1 MANPYFTLFSAPGSK
16 AFSSAGLIARLPI
29 SMTGIGI
36 ITMLSQVRGS
46 YWLAGAVAATF
57 AFSMALLAPQIA
69 RAADRYGQNRVLPYA
84 TGVSALALLLL
95 LICTHYR
102 APDWTLFVFAALAG
116 GMPSISAMVR
126 ARWSEIYRG
135 TPQLH
140 TAFSFESVLDEVAFI
155 VGPPIAV
162 GLSVALFPEAGPL
175 AAALLLVA
183 CVSAFAWQKSTQPP
197 VYPRNNQRQ
206 RAILAMPSM
215 QILVLALIALGTIV
229 GTVDVI
235 SVAFAEQQG
244 QPAAASIVL
253 SVYAGGSCLAGLIFG
268 AIKLPS
274 PLPRQFL
281 YAAFATA
288 LTTLPLLWVH
298 NVLTLAA
305 AMFVAGL
312 FFAPTMIVA
321 MGLVERLV
329 PPSRLTEGLTWMVTG
344 LGVGVALGAA
354 LAGLAIDAVG
364 IKAGFGVTL
373 TAGLV
378 VLLVAAG
385 GYRLMRRTLA
395 VQAA

>member
-1 MANPYFTLFSAPGSK
+1 MANPYFKLFTAPGSK
-16 AFSSAGLIARLPI
+16 AFSSAGLIARLPV

-69 RAADRYGQNRVLPYA
+69 RAADRFGQRRVLPYA
-84 TGVSALALLLL
+84 TGTSAIALLLL
-95 LICTHYR
+95 LICTRYQ
-102 APDWTLFVFAALAG
+102 APDWALFVFAALAG

-155 VGPPIAV
+155 IGPPIAV
-162 GLSVALFPEAGPL
+162 GLSVSLFPEAGPL
-175 AAALLLVA
+175 VAALLLVA
-183 CVSAFAWQKSTQPP
+183 GVTAFALQKSTQPP
-197 VYPRNNQRQ
+197 VYTRNSERQ

-253 SVYAGGSCLAGLIFG
+253 SVYAFGSCLAGLIFG
-268 AIKLPS
+268 AMKIPS
-274 PLPRQFL
+274 PCPACSYTRRSPPHSLPCRCC
-281 YAAFATA
+281 
-288 LTTLPLLWVH
+288 
-298 NVLTLAA
+298 
-305 AMFVAGL
+305 GC
-312 FFAPTMIVA
+312 TM
-321 MGLVERLV
+321 
-329 PPSRLTEGLTWMVTG
+329 S
-344 LGVGVALGAA
+344 
-354 LAGLAIDAVG
+354 
-364 IKAGFGVTL
+364 
-373 TAGLV
+373 
-378 VLLVAAG
+378 
-385 GYRLMRRTLA
+385 
-395 VQAA
+395 

>member
-69 RAADRYGQNRVLPYA
+69 RAADRYGQSRVLPYA

-140 TAFSFESVLDEVAFI
+140 TAFSFESVLDEVVFI

-183 CVSAFAWQKSTQPP
+183 GVSAFAWQKSTQPP

>member
-69 RAADRYGQNRVLPYA
+69 RAADRYGQSHVLPYA

-183 CVSAFAWQKSTQPP
+183 GVSAFAWQKSTQPP

>member
-69 RAADRYGQNRVLPYA
+69 RAADRYGQSRVLPYA

-183 CVSAFAWQKSTQPP
+183 GVSAFAWQKSTQPP

-281 YAAFATA
+281 YAAFATT

-344 LGVGVALGAA
+344 LGIGVALGAA

>member
-1 MANPYFTLFSAPGSK
+1 MANPYFKLFTAPGSK
-16 AFSSAGLIARLPI
+16 AFSSAGLIARLPV

-69 RAADRYGQNRVLPYA
+69 RAADRFGQRRVLPYA
-84 TGVSALALLLL
+84 TGTSAIALLLL
-95 LICTHYR
+95 LICTR
-102 APDWTLFVFAALAG
+102 CQAPDWTLFVFAALAG

-155 VGPPIAV
+155 IGPPIAV
-162 GLSVALFPEAGPL
+162 GLSVSLFPEAGPL
-175 AAALLLVA
+175 VAALLLVA
-183 CVSAFAWQKSTQPP
+183 GVTAFALQKSTQPP
-197 VYPRNNQRQ
+197 VYTRNSERQ

-253 SVYAGGSCLAGLIFG
+253 SVYAFGSCLAGLIFG
-268 AIKLPS
+268 AMKIPV
-274 PLPRQFL
+274 PLPRLFL

-288 LTTLPLLWVH
+288 FTTLPLLWVH

-312 FFAPTMIVA
+312 FFAPTMIIA
-321 MGLVERLV
+321 MGLVENIV

-344 LGVGVALGAA
+344 LGIGVAFGAA
-354 LAGLAIDAVG
+354 LAGLAIDAAG
-364 IKAGFGVTL
+364 ITAGFSVTL

-395 VQAA
+395 LKAA

>member
-69 RAADRYGQNRVLPYA
+69 RAADRYGQSRVLPYA

-183 CVSAFAWQKSTQPP
+183 GVSAFAWQKSTQPS

>member
-162 GLSVALFPEAGPL
+162 GLSVALFPEVGPL

-183 CVSAFAWQKSTQPP
+183 GVSAFAWQKSTQPP

-329 PPSRLTEGLTWMVTG
+329 QPSRLTEGLTWMVTG
-344 LGVGVALGAA
+344 LGIGVALGAA

>member
-69 RAADRYGQNRVLPYA
+69 RAADRYGQSRVLPYA

-102 APDWTLFVFAALAG
+102 TPDWTLFVFAALAG

-140 TAFSFESVLDEVAFI
+140 TAYSFESVLDEVAFI

-183 CVSAFAWQKSTQPP
+183 GVSAFAWQKSTQPP

-268 AIKLPS
+268 AIQLPS
-274 PLPRQFL
+274 PLPQQFL

-395 VQAA
+395 AQAA

>member
-1 MANPYFTLFSAPGSK
+1 MANPYFKLFTAPGSK
-16 AFSSAGLIARLPI
+16 AFSSAGLIARLPV

-69 RAADRYGQNRVLPYA
+69 RAADRFGQRRVLPYA
-84 TGVSALALLLL
+84 TGTSAIALLLL
-95 LICTHYR
+95 LICTRYQ
-102 APDWTLFVFAALAG
+102 APDWALFVFAALAG

-155 VGPPIAV
+155 IGPPIAV
-162 GLSVALFPEAGPL
+162 GLSVSLFPEAGPL
-175 AAALLLVA
+175 VAALLLVA
-183 CVSAFAWQKSTQPP
+183 GVTAFALQKSTQPP
-197 VYPRNNQRQ
+197 VYTRNSERQ

-215 QILVLALIALGTIV
+215 QILVLTLIALGTIV

-253 SVYAGGSCLAGLIFG
+253 SVYAFGSCLAGLIFG
-268 AIKLPS
+268 AMKIPV
-274 PLPRQFL
+274 PLPRLFL

-288 LTTLPLLWVH
+288 FTTLPLLWVH
-298 NVLTLAA
+298 HVLTLAA

-312 FFAPTMIVA
+312 FFAPTMIIA
-321 MGLVERLV
+321 MGLVENIV
-329 PPSRLTEGLTWMVTG
+329 PPARLTEGLTWMVTG
-344 LGVGVALGAA
+344 LGIGVAFGAA
-354 LAGLAIDAVG
+354 LAGLAIDAAG
-364 IKAGFGVTL
+364 ITAGFGVTL

-395 VQAA
+395 LKAA

>member
-69 RAADRYGQNRVLPYA
+69 RAADRHGQNRVLPYA

-155 VGPPIAV
+155 IGPPIAV
-162 GLSVALFPEAGPL
+162 GLSVSLFPEAGPL

-183 CVSAFAWQKSTQPP
+183 GVTAFAWQKSTQPP
-197 VYPRNNQRQ
+197 VYPRTRQRQ

-288 LTTLPLLWVH
+288 LTALPLLWVH

-344 LGVGVALGAA
+344 LGICVALGAA

-373 TAGLV
+373 IAGLV
-378 VLLVAAG
+378 VMAVAAG

>member
-1 MANPYFTLFSAPGSK
+1 
-16 AFSSAGLIARLPI
+16 
-29 SMTGIGI
+29 
-36 ITMLSQVRGS
+36 
-46 YWLAGAVAATF
+46 
-57 AFSMALLAPQIA
+57 
-69 RAADRYGQNRVLPYA
+69 
-84 TGVSALALLLL
+84 
-95 LICTHYR
+95 
-102 APDWTLFVFAALAG
+102 
-116 GMPSISAMVR
+116 
-126 ARWSEIYRG
+126 
-135 TPQLH
+135 
-140 TAFSFESVLDEVAFI
+140 
-155 VGPPIAV
+155 
-162 GLSVALFPEAGPL
+162 
-175 AAALLLVA
+175 
-183 CVSAFAWQKSTQPP
+183 
-197 VYPRNNQRQ
+197 
-206 RAILAMPSM
+206 M

-344 LGVGVALGAA
+344 LGIGVALGAA

-373 TAGLV
+373 IAGLV
-378 VLLVAAG
+378 VMAVAAG

>member
-1 MANPYFTLFSAPGSK
+1 MANPYFKLFTAPGSK
-16 AFSSAGLIARLPI
+16 AFSSAGLIARLPV

-69 RAADRYGQNRVLPYA
+69 RAADRFGQRRVLPYA
-84 TGVSALALLLL
+84 TGTSAIALLLL
-95 LICTHYR
+95 LICTR
-102 APDWTLFVFAALAG
+102 CQAPDWALFVFAALAG

-135 TPQLH
+135 TPKLH
-140 TAFSFESVLDEVAFI
+140 TAFSFESVMDEVAFI
-155 VGPPIAV
+155 IGPPIAV
-162 GLSVALFPEAGPL
+162 GLSVSLFPEAGPL
-175 AAALLLVA
+175 VAALLLVA
-183 CVSAFAWQKSTQPP
+183 GVTAFALQKSTQPP
-197 VYPRNNQRQ
+197 VYTRNSERQ

-253 SVYAGGSCLAGLIFG
+253 SVYAFGSCLAGLIFG
-268 AIKLPS
+268 AMKIPV
-274 PLPRQFL
+274 PLPRLFL

-288 LTTLPLLWVH
+288 FTTLPLLWVH

-312 FFAPTMIVA
+312 FFAPTMIIA
-321 MGLVERLV
+321 MGLVENIV
-329 PPSRLTEGLTWMVTG
+329 PPARLTEGLTWMVTG
-344 LGVGVALGAA
+344 LGIGVAFGAA
-354 LAGLAIDAVG
+354 LAGLAIDAAG
-364 IKAGFGVTL
+364 ITAGFGVTL

-395 VQAA
+395 LKAA

>member
-69 RAADRYGQNRVLPYA
+69 RAADRYGQSRVLPYA
-84 TGVSALALLLL
+84 TGVSAIALLLL

-183 CVSAFAWQKSTQPP
+183 GVSAFAWQKSTQPP

-215 QILVLALIALGTIV
+215 QILVLTLIALGTIV

-253 SVYAGGSCLAGLIFG
+253 SVYAGGSCLSGLIFG

-344 LGVGVALGAA
+344 LGIGVALGAA

-373 TAGLV
+373 SAGLV

>member
-1 MANPYFTLFSAPGSK
+1 MANPYFKLFTAPGSK
-16 AFSSAGLIARLPI
+16 AFSSAGLIARLPV

-69 RAADRYGQNRVLPYA
+69 RAADRFGQRRVLPYA
-84 TGVSALALLLL
+84 TGTSAIALLLL
-95 LICTHYR
+95 LICTRYQ
-102 APDWTLFVFAALAG
+102 APDWALFVFAALAG

-155 VGPPIAV
+155 IGPPIAV
-162 GLSVALFPEAGPL
+162 GLSVSLFPEAGPL
-175 AAALLLVA
+175 VAALLLVA
-183 CVSAFAWQKSTQPP
+183 GVTAFALQKSTQPP
-197 VYPRNNQRQ
+197 VYTRNSERQ

-253 SVYAGGSCLAGLIFG
+253 SVYAFGSCLAGLIFG
-268 AIKLPS
+268 AMKIPV
-274 PLPRQFL
+274 PLPRLFL

-288 LTTLPLLWVH
+288 FTTLPLLWVH

-312 FFAPTMIVA
+312 FFAPTMIIA
-321 MGLVERLV
+321 MGLVENIV
-329 PPSRLTEGLTWMVTG
+329 PPARLTEGLTWMVTG
-344 LGVGVALGAA
+344 LGIGVAFGAA
-354 LAGLAIDAVG
+354 QAGLAIDAAG
-364 IKAGFGVTL
+364 ITAGFGVTL

-395 VQAA
+395 LKAA

>member
-69 RAADRYGQNRVLPYA
+69 RAADRYGQSRVLPYA

-183 CVSAFAWQKSTQPP
+183 GVSAFAWQKSTQPP

-354 LAGLAIDAVG
+354 LAGLAIDALG

>member
-116 GMPSISAMVR
+116 GIPSISAMVR

-183 CVSAFAWQKSTQPP
+183 GVSAFAWQKSTQPP

>member
-69 RAADRYGQNRVLPYA
+69 RAADRYGQSRVLPYA
-84 TGVSALALLLL
+84 TGVSAIALLLL

-116 GMPSISAMVR
+116 GTPSISAMVR

-140 TAFSFESVLDEVAFI
+140 TAYSFESVLDEVAFI

-183 CVSAFAWQKSTQPP
+183 GVSAFAWQKSTQPP
-197 VYPRNNQRQ
+197 IYPRNNQRQ

-215 QILVLALIALGTIV
+215 QILVLTLIALGTIV

>member
-36 ITMLSQVRGS
+36 ITMLSQVHGS

-69 RAADRYGQNRVLPYA
+69 RAADRYGQSRVLPYA
-84 TGVSALALLLL
+84 TGFSALALLLL

-183 CVSAFAWQKSTQPP
+183 GVSAFAWQKSTQPP

-344 LGVGVALGAA
+344 LGIGVALGAA

-385 GYRLMRRTLA
+385 GYRLMRRTLV

>member
-1 MANPYFTLFSAPGSK
+1 MANPYFKLFTAPGSK
-16 AFSSAGLIARLPI
+16 AFSSAGLIARLPV

-69 RAADRYGQNRVLPYA
+69 RAADRFGQRRVLPYA
-84 TGVSALALLLL
+84 TGTSAIALLLL
-95 LICTHYR
+95 LICTR
-102 APDWTLFVFAALAG
+102 CQAPDWALFVFAALAG

-155 VGPPIAV
+155 IGPPIAV
-162 GLSVALFPEAGPL
+162 GLSVSLFPEAGPL
-175 AAALLLVA
+175 VAALLLVA
-183 CVSAFAWQKSTQPP
+183 GVTAFALQKSTQPP
-197 VYPRNNQRQ
+197 VYTRNSERQ

-253 SVYAGGSCLAGLIFG
+253 SVYAFGSCLAGLIFG
-268 AIKLPS
+268 AMKIPV
-274 PLPRQFL
+274 PLPRLFL

-288 LTTLPLLWVH
+288 FTTLPLLWVH

-312 FFAPTMIVA
+312 FFAPTMIIA
-321 MGLVERLV
+321 MGLVENIV
-329 PPSRLTEGLTWMVTG
+329 PPARLTEGLTWMVTG
-344 LGVGVALGAA
+344 LGIGVAFGAA
-354 LAGLAIDAVG
+354 LAGLATDAAG
-364 IKAGFGVTL
+364 ITAGFGVTL

-395 VQAA
+395 LKAA

>member
-69 RAADRYGQNRVLPYA
+69 RAADRYGQSRVLPYA

-183 CVSAFAWQKSTQPP
+183 GVSAFAWQKSTQPP

-253 SVYAGGSCLAGLIFG
+253 SVYASGSCLAGLIFG

>member
-175 AAALLLVA
+175 VAALLLVA
-183 CVSAFAWQKSTQPP
+183 GVSAFAWQKSTQPP

-354 LAGLAIDAVG
+354 LAGLAIDALG

>member
-69 RAADRYGQNRVLPYA
+69 RAADRYGQSRVLPYA

-102 APDWTLFVFAALAG
+102 TPDWTLFVFAALAG

-140 TAFSFESVLDEVAFI
+140 TAYSFESVLDEVAFI

-183 CVSAFAWQKSTQPP
+183 GVSAFAWQKSTQPP

-274 PLPRQFL
+274 PLPQQFL

-395 VQAA
+395 AQAA

>member
-1 MANPYFTLFSAPGSK
+1 MANPYFKLFTAPGSK
-16 AFSSAGLIARLPI
+16 AFSSAGLIARLPV

-69 RAADRYGQNRVLPYA
+69 RAADRFGQRRVLPYA
-84 TGVSALALLLL
+84 TGTSAIALLLL
-95 LICTHYR
+95 LICTRYQ
-102 APDWTLFVFAALAG
+102 APDWALFVFAALAG

-155 VGPPIAV
+155 IGPPIAV
-162 GLSVALFPEAGPL
+162 GLSVSLFPEAGPL
-175 AAALLLVA
+175 VAALLLVA
-183 CVSAFAWQKSTQPP
+183 GVTAFALQKSTQPP
-197 VYPRNNQRQ
+197 VYTRNSERQ

-253 SVYAGGSCLAGLIFG
+253 SVYAFGSCLAGLIFG
-268 AIKLPS
+268 AMKIPV
-274 PLPRQFL
+274 PLPRLFL

-288 LTTLPLLWVH
+288 FTTLPLLWVH

-312 FFAPTMIVA
+312 FFAPTMIIA
-321 MGLVERLV
+321 MGLVENIV
-329 PPSRLTEGLTWMVTG
+329 PPARLTEGLTWMITG
-344 LGVGVALGAA
+344 LGIGVAFGAA
-354 LAGLAIDAVG
+354 LAGLAIDAAG
-364 IKAGFGVTL
+364 ITAGFGVTL

-395 VQAA
+395 LKAA

>member
-36 ITMLSQVRGS
+36 ITMLSQVHGS

-69 RAADRYGQNRVLPYA
+69 RAADRYGQSRVLPYA

-183 CVSAFAWQKSTQPP
+183 GVSAFAWQKSTQPP

>member
-69 RAADRYGQNRVLPYA
+69 RAADRYGQSRVLPYA

-102 APDWTLFVFAALAG
+102 TPDWTLFVFAALAG

-140 TAFSFESVLDEVAFI
+140 TAYSFESVLDEVAFI

-183 CVSAFAWQKSTQPP
+183 GVSAFAWQKSTQPP

-373 TAGLV
+373 SAGLV

-395 VQAA
+395 AQAA

>member
-1 MANPYFTLFSAPGSK
+1 
-16 AFSSAGLIARLPI
+16 
-29 SMTGIGI
+29 MTGIGI

-69 RAADRYGQNRVLPYA
+69 RAADRHGQSRVLPYA
-84 TGVSALALLLL
+84 TGISTLALLLL
-95 LICTHYR
+95 LLCTHYR
-102 APDWTLFVFAALAG
+102 APEWTLFVFAALAG

-162 GLSVALFPEAGPL
+162 GLSVSLFPEAGPL
-175 AAALLLVA
+175 VAALLLVA
-183 CVSAFAWQKSTQPP
+183 GVAAFASQKSTQPP
-197 VYPRNNQRQ
+197 VYTRNNQRQ

-215 QILVLALIALGTIV
+215 QILLLALIALGTIV

-253 SVYAGGSCLAGLIFG
+253 SVYAFGSCLAGLIFG
-268 AIKLPS
+268 AMKIPVS
-274 PLPRQFL
+274 LPRLFL

-288 LTTLPLLWVH
+288 FTTLPLLWVH
-298 NVLTLAA
+298 DVLTLAA

-312 FFAPTMIVA
+312 FFAPTMIIA
-321 MGLVERLV
+321 MGLVENIV

-344 LGVGVALGAA
+344 LGIGVALGAA
-354 LAGLAIDAVG
+354 LAGLAIDAAG
-364 IKAGFGVTL
+364 IAAGFGVTL
-373 TAGLV
+373 TAGLI

-395 VQAA
+395 LKAA

>member
-1 MANPYFTLFSAPGSK
+1 MANPYFKLFTAPGSK
-16 AFSSAGLIARLPI
+16 AFSSAGLIARLPV

-69 RAADRYGQNRVLPYA
+69 RAADRFGQRRVLPYA
-84 TGVSALALLLL
+84 TGTSALALLLL
-95 LICTHYR
+95 LICTR
-102 APDWTLFVFAALAG
+102 CQAPDWALFVFAALAG

-155 VGPPIAV
+155 IGPPIAV
-162 GLSVALFPEAGPL
+162 GLSVSLFPEAGPL
-175 AAALLLVA
+175 VAALLLVA
-183 CVSAFAWQKSTQPP
+183 GVTAFALQKSTQPP
-197 VYPRNNQRQ
+197 VYTRNSERQ

-253 SVYAGGSCLAGLIFG
+253 SVYAFGSCLAGLIFG
-268 AIKLPS
+268 AMKIPV
-274 PLPRQFL
+274 PLPRLFL

-288 LTTLPLLWVH
+288 FTTLPLLWVH

-312 FFAPTMIVA
+312 FFAPTMIIA
-321 MGLVERLV
+321 MGLVENIV
-329 PPSRLTEGLTWMVTG
+329 PPARLTEGLTWMVTG
-344 LGVGVALGAA
+344 LGIGVAFGAA
-354 LAGLAIDAVG
+354 LAGLAIDAAG
-364 IKAGFGVTL
+364 ITAGFGVTL

-395 VQAA
+395 LKAA

>member
-1 MANPYFTLFSAPGSK
+1 MANPYFKLFTAPGSK
-16 AFSSAGLIARLPI
+16 AFSSVGLIARLPV

-69 RAADRYGQNRVLPYA
+69 RAADRFGQRRVLPYA
-84 TGVSALALLLL
+84 TGTSAIALLLL
-95 LICTHYR
+95 LICTR
-102 APDWTLFVFAALAG
+102 CQAPDWALFVFAALAG

-155 VGPPIAV
+155 IGPPIAV
-162 GLSVALFPEAGPL
+162 GLSVSLFPEAGPL
-175 AAALLLVA
+175 VAALLLVA
-183 CVSAFAWQKSTQPP
+183 GVTAFALQKSTQPP
-197 VYPRNNQRQ
+197 VYTRNSERQ

-253 SVYAGGSCLAGLIFG
+253 SVYAFGSCLAGLIFG
-268 AIKLPS
+268 AMKIPV
-274 PLPRQFL
+274 PLPRLFL

-288 LTTLPLLWVH
+288 FTTLPLLWVH

-312 FFAPTMIVA
+312 FFAPTMIIA
-321 MGLVERLV
+321 MGLVENIV
-329 PPSRLTEGLTWMVTG
+329 PPARLTEGLTWMVTG
-344 LGVGVALGAA
+344 LGIGVAFGAA
-354 LAGLAIDAVG
+354 LAGLAIDAAG
-364 IKAGFGVTL
+364 ITAGFGVTL

-395 VQAA
+395 LKAA

>member
-183 CVSAFAWQKSTQPP
+183 GVSAFAWQKSTQPP

-344 LGVGVALGAA
+344 LGIGVALGAA

>member
-1 MANPYFTLFSAPGSK
+1 MANPYFKLFTAPGSK
-16 AFSSAGLIARLPI
+16 AFSSAGLIARLPV

-69 RAADRYGQNRVLPYA
+69 RAADRFGQRRVLPYA
-84 TGVSALALLLL
+84 TGTSAITLLLL
-95 LICTHYR
+95 LICTRYQ
-102 APDWTLFVFAALAG
+102 APDWALFVFAALAG

-155 VGPPIAV
+155 IGPPIAV
-162 GLSVALFPEAGPL
+162 GLSVSLFPEAGPL
-175 AAALLLVA
+175 VAALLLVA
-183 CVSAFAWQKSTQPP
+183 GVTAFALQKSTQPP
-197 VYPRNNQRQ
+197 VYTRNSERQ

-253 SVYAGGSCLAGLIFG
+253 SVYAFGSCLAGLIFG
-268 AIKLPS
+268 AMKIPV
-274 PLPRQFL
+274 PLPRLFL

-288 LTTLPLLWVH
+288 FTTLPLLWVH

-312 FFAPTMIVA
+312 FFAPTMIIA
-321 MGLVERLV
+321 MGLVENIV
-329 PPSRLTEGLTWMVTG
+329 PPARLTEGLTWMVTG
-344 LGVGVALGAA
+344 LGIGVAFGAA
-354 LAGLAIDAVG
+354 LAGLAIDAAG
-364 IKAGFGVTL
+364 ITAGFGVTL

-395 VQAA
+395 LKAA

>member
-1 MANPYFTLFSAPGSK
+1 MANPYFKLFTAPGSK
-16 AFSSAGLIARLPI
+16 AFSSAGLIARLPV

-69 RAADRYGQNRVLPYA
+69 RAADRFGQRRVLPYA
-84 TGVSALALLLL
+84 TGTSAIALLLL
-95 LICTHYR
+95 LICTR
-102 APDWTLFVFAALAG
+102 CQAPDWALFVFAALAG

-155 VGPPIAV
+155 IGPPIAV
-162 GLSVALFPEAGPL
+162 GLSVSLFPEAGPL
-175 AAALLLVA
+175 VAALLLVA
-183 CVSAFAWQKSTQPP
+183 GVTAFALQKSTQPP
-197 VYPRNNQRQ
+197 VYTRNSERQ

-253 SVYAGGSCLAGLIFG
+253 SVYAFGSCLAGLIFG
-268 AIKLPS
+268 AMKIPI
-274 PLPRQFL
+274 PLPRLFL

-288 LTTLPLLWVH
+288 FTTLPLLWVH

-312 FFAPTMIVA
+312 FFAPTMIIA
-321 MGLVERLV
+321 MGLVENIV
-329 PPSRLTEGLTWMVTG
+329 PPARLTEGLTWMVTG
-344 LGVGVALGAA
+344 LGIGVAFGAA
-354 LAGLAIDAVG
+354 LAGLAIDAAG
-364 IKAGFGVTL
+364 ITAGFGVTL

-395 VQAA
+395 LKAA

>member
-1 MANPYFTLFSAPGSK
+1 MANPYFKLFTAPGSK
-16 AFSSAGLIARLPI
+16 AFSSAGLIARLPV

-69 RAADRYGQNRVLPYA
+69 RAADRFGQRRVLPYA
-84 TGVSALALLLL
+84 TGTSAIALLLL
-95 LICTHYR
+95 LICTR
-102 APDWTLFVFAALAG
+102 RQAPDWALFVFAALAG

-155 VGPPIAV
+155 IGPPIAV
-162 GLSVALFPEAGPL
+162 GLSVSLFPEAGPL
-175 AAALLLVA
+175 VAALLLVA
-183 CVSAFAWQKSTQPP
+183 GVTAFALQKSTQPP
-197 VYPRNNQRQ
+197 VYTRNSEPQ

-215 QILVLALIALGTIV
+215 QILVLTLIALGTIV

-253 SVYAGGSCLAGLIFG
+253 SVYAFGSCLAGLIFG
-268 AIKLPS
+268 AMKIPV
-274 PLPRQFL
+274 PLPRLFL

-288 LTTLPLLWVH
+288 FTTLPLLWVH
-298 NVLTLAA
+298 HVLTLAA

-312 FFAPTMIVA
+312 FFAPTMIIA
-321 MGLVERLV
+321 MGLVENIV
-329 PPSRLTEGLTWMVTG
+329 PPARLTEGLTWMVTG
-344 LGVGVALGAA
+344 LGIGVAFGAA
-354 LAGLAIDAVG
+354 LAGLAIDAAG
-364 IKAGFGVTL
+364 ITAGFGVTL

-395 VQAA
+395 LKAA

>member
-69 RAADRYGQNRVLPYA
+69 RAADRHGQNRVLPYA

-155 VGPPIAV
+155 IGPPIAV
-162 GLSVALFPEAGPL
+162 GLSVSLFPEAGPL

-183 CVSAFAWQKSTQPP
+183 GVTAFAWQKSTQPP
-197 VYPRNNQRQ
+197 VYPRTRQRQ

-344 LGVGVALGAA
+344 LGIGVALGAA
-354 LAGLAIDAVG
+354 LAGLAIDAMG

-373 TAGLV
+373 IAGLV
-378 VLLVAAG
+378 VMAVAAG

>member
-1 MANPYFTLFSAPGSK
+1 MANPYFNLFNAPGSK
-16 AFSSAGLIARLPI
+16 AFSSAGLIARLPV

-69 RAADRYGQNRVLPYA
+69 RAADRHGQSRVLPYA
-84 TGVSALALLLL
+84 TGISTLALLLL
-95 LICTHYR
+95 LLCTHYR
-102 APDWTLFVFAALAG
+102 APEWTLFVFAALAG

-162 GLSVALFPEAGPL
+162 GLSVSLFPEAGPL
-175 AAALLLVA
+175 VAALLLVA
-183 CVSAFAWQKSTQPP
+183 GVAAFASQKSTQPP
-197 VYPRNNQRQ
+197 VYTRNNQRQ
-206 RAILAMPSM
+206 RTILAMPSM
-215 QILVLALIALGTIV
+215 QILLLALIALGTIV

-253 SVYAGGSCLAGLIFG
+253 SVYAFGSCLAGLIFG
-268 AIKLPS
+268 AMKIPVS
-274 PLPRQFL
+274 LPRLFL

-288 LTTLPLLWVH
+288 FTTLPLLWVH
-298 NVLTLAA
+298 DVLTLAA

-312 FFAPTMIVA
+312 FFAPTMIIA
-321 MGLVERLV
+321 MGLVENIV

-344 LGVGVALGAA
+344 LGIGVALGAA
-354 LAGLAIDAVG
+354 LAGLAIDAAG
-364 IKAGFGVTL
+364 IAAGFGVTL
-373 TAGLV
+373 TAGLI

-395 VQAA
+395 LKAA

>member
-1 MANPYFTLFSAPGSK
+1 MANPYFNLFNAPGSK
-16 AFSSAGLIARLPI
+16 AFSSAGLIARLPV

-69 RAADRYGQNRVLPYA
+69 RAADRHGQSRVLPYA
-84 TGVSALALLLL
+84 TGISTLALLLL
-95 LICTHYR
+95 LLCTHYR

-162 GLSVALFPEAGPL
+162 GLSVSLFPEAGPL
-175 AAALLLVA
+175 VAALLLVA
-183 CVSAFAWQKSTQPP
+183 GVAAFASQKSTQPP
-197 VYPRNNQRQ
+197 VYTRNNQRQ

-215 QILVLALIALGTIV
+215 QILLLALIALGTIV

-253 SVYAGGSCLAGLIFG
+253 SVYAFGSCLAGLIFG
-268 AIKLPS
+268 AMKIPV
-274 PLPRQFL
+274 PLPRLFL

-288 LTTLPLLWVH
+288 FTTLPLVWVH
-298 NVLTLAA
+298 DVLTLAA

-312 FFAPTMIVA
+312 FFAPTMIIA
-321 MGLVERLV
+321 MGLVENIV

-344 LGVGVALGAA
+344 LGIGVALGAV
-354 LAGLAIDAVG
+354 LAGLAIDAAG
-364 IKAGFGVTL
+364 IAAGFGVTL
-373 TAGLV
+373 TAGLI

-395 VQAA
+395 LKAA